1 MSKPTVDK
9 LEKLSKILGYHF
21 SDTGLLQEA
30 ITHRSGGKI
39 NNERLEFLGDSII
52 NFVIASALYERFP
65 KAKEGELT
73 RMRAGLVKGETL
85 AQLARDLQIGDFLT
99 LGIGEKKSG
108 GFERDSILADA
119 MEAITGAIFLD
130 SSMEICQRHLL
141 VWFQERLEKL
151 VPGDPIQK
159 DPKTQLQELLQA
171 QHLPLPEYQI
181 IQVKGDPHNPIFE
194 VQCFVTLLD
203 NPIVGT
209 GSSRRRAEQEAALQ
223 AIKAIKHDAK

>member
-1 MSKPTVDK
+1 MSKSSVDK
-9 LEKLSKILGYHF
+9 LEKLSKILGYRF
-21 SDTGLLQEA
+21 SDTGLLQAA
-30 ITHRSGGKI
+30 ITHRSGGKM

-52 NFVIASALYERFP
+52 NFVIASELYERFP
-65 KAKEGELT
+65 KAREGELT

-108 GFERDSILADA
+108 GFERESILADA

-130 SSMEICQRHLL
+130 SSIENCHHLL
-141 VWFQERLEKL
+141 LGWFQERLQKL

-159 DPKTQLQELLQA
+159 DPKTQLQELMQG

-181 IQVKGDPHNPIFE
+181 LQVKGDPHDPIFE

-203 NPIVGT
+203 NPLVGT
-209 GSSRRRAEQEAALQ
+209 GSTRRRAEQEAARQ
-223 AIKAIKHDAK
+223 VIKVLKNDE